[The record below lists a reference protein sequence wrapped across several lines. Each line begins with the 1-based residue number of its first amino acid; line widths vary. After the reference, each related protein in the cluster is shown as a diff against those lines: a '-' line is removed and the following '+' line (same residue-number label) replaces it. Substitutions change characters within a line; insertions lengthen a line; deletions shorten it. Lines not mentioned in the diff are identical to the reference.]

1 MKTIALF
8 NQKGGVGKTT
18 SAANIGAGLAR
29 LGKRVLLIDM
39 DPQANLTYSLGLDPF
54 SLDASIYELLDGKA
68 ALADTIRTRDGFD
81 LIPAA
86 IQLAGAELHFA
97 GVPGR
102 EMLLRDVLQET
113 AGYDYAL
120 IDCPPSLGLLTVAAL
135 TAAAG
140 VLVPTL
146 PAAAD
151 LRGLRLFL
159 GTLEKLKAAGLNPGL
174 QLVGIIVC
182 QYDKRLNSHKQA
194 LEAIQAAGL
203 PVILPPVPRSVRAQE
218 AAGAKQPLTAY
229 DPSGR
234 VTGAYQEITGDIIK
248 WLSQNPI

>member
-120 IDCPPSLGLLTVAAL
+120 IDCPPSLGLLTLNAL
-135 TAAAG
+135 TACQTVYIPIQAE
-140 VLVPTL
+140 LL
-146 PAAAD
+146 P
-151 LRGLRLFL
+151 LQGLRQLMDTVEL
-159 GTLEKLKAAGLNPGL
+159 VRKRLNPGIKIT
-174 QLVGIIVC
+174 G
-182 QYDKRLNSHKQA
+182 
-194 LEAIQAAGL
+194 
-203 PVILPPVPRSVRAQE
+203 VI
-218 AAGAKQPLTAY
+218 TTFY
-229 DPSGR
+229 DPRKIMQRTVLERIGEQFGGKVFKSPIR
-234 VTGAYQEITGDIIK
+234 VNVALAEAPGQGQTIFEYSPDSNGAADYLALCREILTREDGE
-248 WLSQNPI
+248 

>member
-39 DPQANLTYSLGLDPF
+39 DPQANLTFSLGFDPYNI
-54 SLDASIYELLDGKA
+54 DVSIYELLDGKA
-68 ALADTIRTRDGFD
+68 ALADAIRTRDGFD

-120 IDCPPSLGLLTVAAL
+120 IDCPPSLGLLTLNAL
-135 TAAAG
+135 TACQTVYIPIQAE
-140 VLVPTL
+140 LL
-146 PAAAD
+146 P
-151 LRGLRLFL
+151 LQGLRQLMDTVEL
-159 GTLEKLKAAGLNPGL
+159 VRKRLNPGIKIT
-174 QLVGIIVC
+174 G
-182 QYDKRLNSHKQA
+182 
-194 LEAIQAAGL
+194 
-203 PVILPPVPRSVRAQE
+203 VI
-218 AAGAKQPLTAY
+218 TTFY
-229 DPSGR
+229 DPRKIMQRTVLERIGEQFGGKVFKSPIR
-234 VTGAYQEITGDIIK
+234 VNVALAEAPGQGQTIFEYSPDSNGAADYTALCQEILTREGG
-248 WLSQNPI
+248 QNG

>member
-81 LIPAA
+81 LNPAA

-120 IDCPPSLGLLTVAAL
+120 IDCPPSLGLLTLNAL
-135 TAAAG
+135 TACQTVYIPIQAE
-140 VLVPTL
+140 LL
-146 PAAAD
+146 P
-151 LRGLRLFL
+151 LQGLRQLMDTVEL
-159 GTLEKLKAAGLNPGL
+159 VRKRLNPGIKIT
-174 QLVGIIVC
+174 G
-182 QYDKRLNSHKQA
+182 
-194 LEAIQAAGL
+194 
-203 PVILPPVPRSVRAQE
+203 VI
-218 AAGAKQPLTAY
+218 TTFY
-229 DPSGR
+229 DPRKIMQRTVLERIGEQFGGKVFKSPIR
-234 VTGAYQEITGDIIK
+234 VNVALAEAPGAGKTIFEYSPDSNGAADYLALCREILTREDGE
-248 WLSQNPI
+248 

>member
-29 LGKRVLLIDM
+29 LGRRVLLIDL

-120 IDCPPSLGLLTVAAL
+120 IDCPPSLGLLTLNAL
-135 TAAAG
+135 TACQTVYIPIQAE
-140 VLVPTL
+140 LL
-146 PAAAD
+146 P
-151 LRGLRLFL
+151 LQGLRQLMDTVEL
-159 GTLEKLKAAGLNPGL
+159 VRKRLNPGIKIT
-174 QLVGIIVC
+174 G
-182 QYDKRLNSHKQA
+182 
-194 LEAIQAAGL
+194 
-203 PVILPPVPRSVRAQE
+203 VI
-218 AAGAKQPLTAY
+218 TTFY
-229 DPSGR
+229 DPRKIMQRTVLERIGEQFGGKVFKSPIR
-234 VTGAYQEITGDIIK
+234 VNVALAEAPGQGQTIFEYSPDSNGAADYTALCQEILTREGG
-248 WLSQNPI
+248 QNG

>member
-120 IDCPPSLGLLTVAAL
+120 IDCPPSLGLLTLNAL
-135 TAAAG
+135 TACQTVYIPIQAE
-140 VLVPTL
+140 LL
-146 PAAAD
+146 P
-151 LRGLRLFL
+151 LQGLRQLMDTVEL
-159 GTLEKLKAAGLNPGL
+159 VRKRLNPG
-174 QLVGIIVC
+174 I
-182 QYDKRLNSHKQA
+182 K
-194 LEAIQAAGL
+194 
-203 PVILPPVPRSVRAQE
+203 
-218 AAGAKQPLTAY
+218 
-229 DPSGR
+229 
-234 VTGAYQEITGDIIK
+234 ITGVITTRRPRIIK
-248 WLSQNPI
+248 DRFRADRGAIGGKVFKSPTECSWPRPRRSNHFEAPGQ

>member
-120 IDCPPSLGLLTVAAL
+120 IDCPPSLGLLTLNAL
-135 TAAAG
+135 TACQTVYIPIQAE
-140 VLVPTL
+140 LL
-146 PAAAD
+146 P
-151 LRGLRLFL
+151 LQGLRQLMDTVEL
-159 GTLEKLKAAGLNPGL
+159 VRKRLNPGIKIT
-174 QLVGIIVC
+174 G
-182 QYDKRLNSHKQA
+182 
-194 LEAIQAAGL
+194 
-203 PVILPPVPRSVRAQE
+203 VI
-218 AAGAKQPLTAY
+218 TTFY
-229 DPSGR
+229 DPRKIMQRTVLERIGEQFGGKVFKSPIR
-234 VTGAYQEITGDIIK
+234 VNVALAEAPGAGKTIFEYSPDSNGAADYLALCREILTREDGE
-248 WLSQNPI
+248 